1 MKKWIIVAAGLV
13 ISAVFLFLAFRGLN
27 PQEVWRN
34 LSGVNPL
41 LLVVAAIWYFLG
53 VALISLRWQFLLRA
67 IQSVH
72 LRVVM
77 PLVCIGYMGNNVY
90 PFRSGEVLR
99 IFLLQREAGIPV
111 ARAAT
116 TVIIERVFDG
126 IVMLSFI
133 FVALLFVDVGANTEI
148 RRILTFATP
157 LFVIAVIIFFVLA
170 ARPAWLRRL
179 VRLVTKPL
187 PNKLQ
192 HIISHLSEEIIHGL
206 EGLRSPA
213 DLAGA
218 VFSSYASW
226 MIEASV
232 YWLVAVAF
240 QLEISY
246 AVALLIVGVV
256 NLAGLIPASPGQFGV
271 YEFFVSLVLVAATAG
286 RIPESQALAYALVI
300 HMVIWLPV
308 TLVGFAF
315 LAREGLG
322 WKSITQARE
331 LENQRAAG

>member
-1 MKKWIIVAAGLV
+1 MKKWIIVAAGLL

-27 PQEVWRN
+27 PQEVWQN

-41 LLVVAAIWYFLG
+41 LLAAAALWYFLG
-53 VALISLRWQFLLRA
+53 VALISLRWKFLLRA
-67 IQSVH
+67 IQAVS
-72 LRVVM
+72 LRIVM

-99 IFLLQREAGIPV
+99 IFLLQRDTGIPI

-133 FVALLFVDVGANTEI
+133 FVALLFVDIGANTEI
-148 RRILTFATP
+148 QRILTLATP
-157 LFVIAVIIFFVLA
+157 VFVIAVIVFFILA
-170 ARPAWLRRL
+170 ARPAVLRQL

-187 PNKLQ
+187 PDKLKQ
-192 HIISHLSEEIIHGL
+192 IIHHLSEEIIHGL

-218 VFSSYASW
+218 VVSSYASW
-226 MIEASV
+226 MVEASV

-240 QLEISY
+240 QLEINY
-246 AVALLIVGVV
+246 AVALLMVGVV

-271 YEFFVSLVLVAATAG
+271 YEFFVSLVLVTATAG
-286 RIPESQALAYALVI
+286 RIPESRALAYALVI

-308 TLVGFAF
+308 TLVGFGF

-322 WKSITQARE
+322 WHSITHARE